1 MKYVVT
7 ALLAIV
13 CIAGVGRWFAERI
26 ADRRHRGLDHDR
38 RHRQRDLQF
47 EFIGRHHVSA
57 VVPVTLKNDDML
69 SGLLGHSSRH
79 SGSSRT
85 VRGTGASSH

>member
-1 MKYVVT
+1 MKYVVI
-7 ALLAIV
+7 ALLADL

-38 RHRQRDLQF
+38 RHRQRDLQV
-47 EFIGRHHVSA
+47 EFTGRHHVSA
-57 VVPVTLKNDDML
+57 VAPITLKNDNML
-69 SGLLGHSSRH
+69 SGLLGRSSRR

-85 VRGTGASSH
+85 IRGTDVSSH